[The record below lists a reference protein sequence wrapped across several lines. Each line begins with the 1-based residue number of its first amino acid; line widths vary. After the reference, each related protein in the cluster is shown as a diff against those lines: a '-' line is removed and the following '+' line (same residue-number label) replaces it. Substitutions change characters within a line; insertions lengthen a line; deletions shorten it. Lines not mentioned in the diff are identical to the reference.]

1 MWLDEQRRGA
11 RVLGAA
17 VCVIAL
23 VGCASQPEGEATG
36 TAGEKRGAIGKSDY
50 PVNSDIARQTGDPY
64 TDLGENQGSLL
75 DLTTSFD
82 FPWSDDDDEAET
94 AAVAPGGAGIQVNGD
109 LWGAALDTIAFM
121 PLETADPQGGI
132 IKTGWYSEPDQPDQ
146 RYRVNVFIVSGQL
159 RSDGVRVS
167 VFRQIRNEA
176 DEWVDAAPPE
186 ETASALKDVILRRA
200 RELGMASTG

>member
-1 MWLDEQRRGA
+1 MWFDDQRRGA

-36 TAGEKRGAIGKSDY
+36 TAGEKRGAVGKSDY
-50 PVNSDIARQTGDPY
+50 PVTSDVARQTGDPY
-64 TDLGENQGSLL
+64 TSLGQDKGTLFDLSAG
-75 DLTTSFD
+75 FD

-94 AAVAPGGAGIQVNGD
+94 AAVAPGGAGIQVNGY
-109 LWGAALDTIAFM
+109 LWGAALDTVSFM
-121 PLETADPQGGI
+121 PLESADPQGGI

-159 RSDGVRVS
+159 RADGVRVS

-176 DEWVDAAPPE
+176 DEWVDAEPPE
-186 ETASALKDVILRRA
+186 ETANALKDVIMRRA
-200 RELGMASTG
+200 RELGVASTG